1 MVVAIIDGCST
12 LTRFRGKGTEKNNE
26 LTGLTFIGRGFDVRI
41 DIPFNAELN
50 SALTITAEKCTK
62 HCPTGALSRK

>member
-26 LTGLTFIGRGFDVRI
+26 FHEDTKKLDFYVDQKEI
-41 DIPFNAELN
+41 DSIMEAENATRKTEQ
-50 SALTITAEKCTK
+50 TK
-62 HCPTGALSRK
+62 EPEVTL